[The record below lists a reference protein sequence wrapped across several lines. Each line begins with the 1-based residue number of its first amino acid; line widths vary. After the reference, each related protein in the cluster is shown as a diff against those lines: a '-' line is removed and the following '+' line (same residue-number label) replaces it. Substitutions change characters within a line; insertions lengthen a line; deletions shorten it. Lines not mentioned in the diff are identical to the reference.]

1 MTRLHLYLRA
11 RATTDVP
18 WDSARERRALD
29 RALDARRGR
38 ARRRLGFELAAAMVV
53 TFLVGRVLPRA
64 SVESD
69 EARPLLAVPASKLDA
84 KPDGDLAIPRS
95 ESAAK
100 QTKSRSLGGFAGTG
114 GHGGTGSTGHGGSAG
129 TG

>member
-11 RATTDVP
+11 RASTDVP

-29 RALDARRGR
+29 RALDARR
-38 ARRRLGFELAAAMVV
+38 RRTRRKLGFELAAAMVV

-64 SVESD
+64 SCESG
-69 EARPLLAVPASKLDA
+69 E
-84 KPDGDLAIPRS
+84 

-100 QTKSRSLGGFAGTG
+100 QTKSRSIGGFAGTG
-114 GHGGTGSTGHGGSAG
+114 GYGGTGSTGHGGSAG